1 MILNSHEIENLC
13 HEICKKFR
21 KSIEP
26 IYNKQDLERGYII
39 SKNRNGFT
47 QIFPIFSLSIAV
59 VTNRDFNPSSIEE
72 LSSRIAEIKKK
83 TKQIEGDAVI
93 VI

>member
-1 MILNSHEIENLC
+1 MILNSHEIEKLC

-26 IYNKQDLERGYII
+26 LYNKQDLERGYII

-83 TKQIEGDAVI
+83 TKQIEADAVI